1 MEQLKGGVNDFNF
14 WANYPFKSPHL

>member
-1 MEQLKGGVNDFNF
+1 MEQLKGGVNYFNF